1 MSLHAESG
9 AALAAAPSLSRRM
22 ACFVYEGLILFGML
36 LVPAAIGAT
45 FNAFTGQRYALR
57 MDAPL
62 GIISIVMYAMYF
74 AWFWSARGQTLP
86 MQTWRIRVV
95 GTDGA
100 PLSHW
105 RALTRHVASYAWF
118 GPAVL
123 LASLNGWKVGVGLNV
138 AVALVVGV
146 IAYALLALLHP
157 QRQFWH
163 DALCGTRLIQEQ
175 PPASV

>member
-9 AALAAAPSLSRRM
+9 AALTVAPSLSRRM
-22 ACFVYEGLILFGML
+22 ACFVYEGLVLFGML
-36 LVPAAIGAT
+36 LIPAAIGVT
-45 FNAFTGQRYALR
+45 FNVLTSQRYALR
-57 MDAPL
+57 IDAPL
-62 GIISIVMYAMYF
+62 GIISIVMYAAYF
-74 AWFWSARGQTLP
+74 TWFWSARGQTLP

-95 GTDGA
+95 RTDGA
-100 PLSHW
+100 PMSRL
-105 RALTRHVASYAWF
+105 RALMRHVASYAWF

-123 LASLNGWKVGVGLNV
+123 LASLNGWKVGVGLNF

-163 DALCGTRLIQEQ
+163 DALCGTRLIQERST
-175 PPASV
+175 SV